1 MRPDNQAIHAGGVL
15 ASRLRFCYPRARTWV
30 VGSHQRRLKMGV
42 IAQLLALLEY
52 VGRVTQLLEFLSEV
66 LVLLGISAA

>member
-1 MRPDNQAIHAGGVL
+1 
-15 ASRLRFCYPRARTWV
+15 
-30 VGSHQRRLKMGV
+30 MGV